1 MKTVSKL
8 ITELEA
14 VLASAGDVPVLVYG
28 YEEDYDAATGTK
40 IVRVA
45 DKGEREKELHWWSG
59 RYEDIETADPA
70 LPRFDA
76 VVIQSE

>member
-1 MKTVSKL
+1 MKTVSQL
-8 ITELEA
+8 ITELEM
-14 VLASAGDVPVLVYG
+14 VKETLGDLPVLVYG

-45 DKGEREKELHWWSG
+45 DKGDHEKEVHWWSG

-76 VVIQSE
+76 VVIEG

>member
-1 MKTVSKL
+1 MKTVSQL
-8 ITELEA
+8 ITELE
-14 VLASAGDVPVLVYG
+14 VVKETLGDLPVLVYG

-45 DKGEREKELHWWSG
+45 DKGEYEKKVRWWSG

-76 VVIQSE
+76 VVIEG

>member
-1 MKTVSKL
+1 MKTISQL

-14 VLASAGDVPVLVYG
+14 IKGKYGDLPILVYG
-28 YEEDYDAATGTK
+28 YEEDYDAITNSK

-45 DKGEREKELHWWSG
+45 DKGECKKELHWWSG
-59 RYEDIETADPA
+59 RYEGFETADRA

-76 VVIQSE
+76 VVIE

>member
-1 MKTVSKL
+1 MKTISQL
-8 ITELEA
+8 ITELEI
-14 VLASAGDVPVLVYG
+14 VKETLGDLPVLVRG
-28 YEEDYDAATGTK
+28 YEDDYDAMTNSR

-59 RYEDIETADPA
+59 RYYEDIETADPA

-76 VVIQSE
+76 VVIE